1 MKGRGSQEE
10 TALRAVVDV
19 IVPDTDGHPS
29 ASALGVHLRLASC
42 LEMAQPGATS
52 LLVLLLDM
60 YARVQRPDATFAE
73 LTPMQQ
79 DSVLRELS
87 ADESDELRDLVDVV
101 HVYTLN
107 GYFSDW
113 PGCRPETGDFTAP
126 PIWQAMGYHGP
137 SLEHLA
143 FHA

>member
-1 MKGRGSQEE
+1 MSGGGSQEE

-19 IVPDTDGHPS
+19 IIPAADGRPQ
-29 ASALGVHLRLASC
+29 ASALGVHRRVASC

-60 YARVQRPDATFAE
+60 YARVQRPDAIFTE
-73 LTPMQQ
+73 LTPGQQ
-79 DSVLRELS
+79 DSVLRELA
-87 ADESDELRDLVDVV
+87 ADESDDLRDLVDVV

-113 PGCRPETGDFTAP
+113 QDCSPETGGFTAP
-126 PIWQAMGYHGP
+126 PVWQAMGYHGP

-143 FHA
+143 YHA